1 MRSTHA
7 GKAANSAAVADLYLG
22 GGRKRRSSGA
32 DGFILAL
39 ALVVVV
45 LTYLRF
51 APRSAGAWDT
61 AAGQVA
67 KKLPSIIFFYPAWQ
81 RQVLHE
87 LQDAPVIML
96 EGREHFAL
104 AGLGHVLFASE
115 EAAPEQVIDNLFVVS
130 ELRDFAGKAM
140 QELTVAD
147 ASLETDFAQLSVI
160 TEDPPGIANCLKQGA
175 EYHCPAGAL
184 SVQRRSFRGRPA
196 VCVEAHGDEPLS
208 IVWARTNA
216 VTLRHAQIYL
226 GVPDGAPSEAQ
237 LDARVEGRVVGH
249 LAAPAPGHWVHAP
262 LRLSDSRRVEL
273 TVTARTPVCVDL
285 EVMP

>member
-1 MRSTHA
+1 M
-7 GKAANSAAVADLYLG
+7 ADFYLG
-22 GGRKRRSSGA
+22 GGRKRRASGG
-32 DGFILAL
+32 DGFFIAL
-39 ALVVVV
+39 ALVAVV
-45 LTYLRF
+45 LSYLRF

-87 LQDAPVIML
+87 LQDAPVVML
-96 EGREHFAL
+96 EGREHFSL

-115 EAAPEQVIDNLFVVS
+115 DAAPEQIIDNLFVVS

-140 QELTVAD
+140 QVLSVAD
-147 ASLETDFAQLSVI
+147 ASLVSDFSNLSVI
-160 TEDPPGIANCLKQGA
+160 TEDPPGIADCLKQG
-175 EYHCPAGAL
+175 EGYHCPAGAL
-184 SVQRRSFRGRPA
+184 SVQRRNFRGRPT

-208 IVWARTNA
+208 IVWARSNA
-216 VTLRHAQIYL
+216 VALRHAQIYL
-226 GVPDGAPSEAQ
+226 GVPDGPPSDAK

-249 LAAPAPGHWVHAP
+249 LVAPAPGRWVHAP

-273 TVTARTPVCVDL
+273 TVTARTPVCLDL